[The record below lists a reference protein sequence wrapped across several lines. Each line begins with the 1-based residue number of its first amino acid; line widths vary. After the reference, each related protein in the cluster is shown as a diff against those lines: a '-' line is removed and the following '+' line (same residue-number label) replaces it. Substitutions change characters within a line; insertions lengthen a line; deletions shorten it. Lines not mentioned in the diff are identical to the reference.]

1 MARTARNYRDVHRRN
16 LKATRAAR
24 RSKARA
30 YAKNYKLPKPM
41 FLSKPKRGRSAGR
54 FGKGRSP
61 GQPGFGWAHS
71 GPRTTHRYPVKKGP
85 RFVKSKIMKRL
96 GPLGSR
102 FNPIRF

>member
-41 FLSKPKRGRSAGR
+41 FIPKRGGSPGR
-54 FGKGRSP
+54 FGKGRRI
-61 GQPGFGWAHS
+61 GQPGYGWAYR
-71 GPRTTHRYPVKKGP
+71 GPRNTHRFPVKKGP
-85 RFVKSKIMKRL
+85 RYVKSKIMRR
-96 GPLGSR
+96 GAPLGSR
-102 FNPIRF
+102 FNPIRL